1 MKVAVGQFVVG
12 PRWQD
17 NANVCVELMAQA
29 TEAGASLLVLPEA
42 VLARQDDMPDLS
54 VQSAQPLDGAY
65 VTQLCEAS
73 RHTNLTTVLTLH
85 TPTIPGRAANTLIA
99 VRAGEVIARYQKI
112 HLYDAF
118 SVQESRL
125 VDAGDELAPIITVDG
140 MLIGLMTCYDLR
152 FPDHALALALQG
164 AEVLVLPAAWLRGP
178 HKEKHWETLLTARA
192 LDTTCYI
199 VASGECGN
207 KNIGQSRVIDPLGIT
222 ISAAAETP
230 ALIFATL
237 DKQRLVKVREML
249 PVLKNRRFTPPQLT
263 CYTPDKV
270 D

>member
-12 PRWQD
+12 PHWQD
-17 NANVCVELMAQA
+17 NVSVCIELMDRAA
-29 TEAGASLLVLPEA
+29 EAGASLLVLPEA

-54 VQSAQPLDGAY
+54 VQSAQPLSGPY

-73 RHTNLTTVLTLH
+73 RHYNLTTVLTLH
-85 TPTIPGRAANTLIA
+85 TPTSEGRAANTLIA
-99 VRAGEVIARYQKI
+99 VRAGEVIAEYQKI

-118 SVQESRL
+118 NVQESRL
-125 VDAGDELAPIITVDG
+125 VDAGDDIAPIITVED
-140 MLIGLMTCYDLR
+140 MNIGLMTCYDLR
-152 FPDHALALALQG
+152 FPDQALALALQG
-164 AEVLVLPAAWLRGP
+164 AEVLVLPAAWLKGP

-192 LDTTCYI
+192 LDTTCYV

-207 KNIGQSRVIDPLGIT
+207 KNIGQSCVIDPLGVT
-222 ISAAAETP
+222 MAAAAEAP

-249 PVLKNRRFTPPQLT
+249 PVLKNRRFIAPQLT
-263 CYTPDKV
+263 REC
-270 D
+270 